1 MPRFAANLTMMFN
14 EWEFLDR
21 FAAAADAGFE
31 AVEFL
36 FPYEFPVDEIAA
48 RIERHR
54 LTVALFNHPPGDF
67 TRGERGLAALPE
79 RRAEFR
85 AGLDKALFYARA
97 LGVKRTHLMAGL
109 APAGSPAAQAAF
121 RDALREAVDKFAPA
135 GIDILIEPLNARDNP
150 GYFLNDFGAAEG
162 LVASFGSPHLKLQF
176 DFYHCQIMHG
186 DVAMR
191 LRAAAPVIGHVQIAS
206 APERNEP
213 DDGEL
218 NYRYLFAE
226 LDRIGYAGFVGC
238 EYRPRGKTLD
248 GLGWMKRLT
257 A

>member
-36 FPYEFPVDEIAA
+36 FPYDFPPEQIAA
-48 RIERHR
+48 RVERNG

-67 TRGERGLAALPE
+67 AKGERGVAVFPE
-79 RRAEFR
+79 RREEFR
-85 AGLDKALFYARA
+85 AGLERALVYAQA
-97 LGVKRTHLMAGL
+97 LGVKRTHLMAGR
-109 APAGSPAAQAAF
+109 APADSAAADAAL
-121 RDALREAVDKFAPA
+121 RDALREAVALFAPA
-135 GIDILIEPLNARDNP
+135 GIDIVIEPLNARDNP
-150 GYFLNDFGAAEG
+150 GYFLNDFRQAEEII
-162 LVASFGSPHLKLQF
+162 ASLASPSLKLQF
-176 DFYHCQIMHG
+176 DLYHCQIMHG

-191 LRAAAPVIGHVQIAS
+191 LRAAAPIIGHVQIAS
-206 APERNEP
+206 VPERNEP

-226 LDRIGYAGFVGC
+226 LDRVGYSGFVGC
-238 EYRPRGKTLD
+238 EYRPRGGTLD
-248 GLGWMKRLT
+248 GLGWMKTLV
-257 A
+257 